1 MDTPKHSI
9 SYASFITKT
18 YRWSIAYLQRKR
30 AFKHVALLSVVLFC
44 TLTRYVVL
52 SFDKI
57 EVRQTQAK
65 PVKFKL
71 LKLPLVRAKTFLK
84 SEAEALNQK
93 QRHKTKPLSF
103 KNAKSNNLYIYA
115 LN

>member
-1 MDTPKHSI
+1 MDTRKHSI

-30 AFKHVALLSVVLFC
+30 AFKYVTLLSVVLFC

-52 SFDKI
+52 SLDKT

-65 PVKFKL
+65 PVRFKL
-71 LKLPLVRAKTFLK
+71 LKLPLVRAKAILK
-84 SEAEALNQK
+84 SEAAAMNRQY
-93 QRHKTKPLSF
+93 RHKTKPLSF
-103 KNAKSNNLYIYA
+103 KNAKSNSLYIYA